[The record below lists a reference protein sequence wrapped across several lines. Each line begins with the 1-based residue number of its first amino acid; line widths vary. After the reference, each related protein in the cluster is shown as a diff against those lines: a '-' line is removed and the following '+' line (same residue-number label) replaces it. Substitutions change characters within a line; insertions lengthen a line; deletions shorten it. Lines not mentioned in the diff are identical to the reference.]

1 MPSPKSHEPRIL
13 ITAGPTLEHLDP
25 VRGIL
30 NRSSGKMGLALATA
44 CGERGLPV
52 QVLLGPVES
61 AVHNEFTKHADVVS
75 YETSQELQHLL
86 NDFWPQHDVLF
97 MAAAVSDL
105 RPAETSPSKLPRAPI
120 SIQFEPVPDL
130 LADLADRWPSHGIRI
145 GFALEHQDQL
155 LDRARR
161 KLDTKNCHAIAANP
175 LDTVGSEIVSGTW
188 ITPEG
193 HVTLTEQTKS
203 EYAIELL
210 DRSLQLWSRTSG

>member
-30 NRSSGKMGLALATA
+30 NRSSGKMGLALARA
-44 CGERGLPV
+44 CCERDLPV

-61 AVHNEFTKHADVVS
+61 AVHDDFSKHAKVAS
-75 YETSQELQHLL
+75 YESSEDLQLLLSQ
-86 NDFWPQHDVLF
+86 FWPQHDLLF

-105 RPAETSPSKLPRAPI
+105 RPIETSQSKLPRSRM
-120 SIQFEPVPDL
+120 SIQLEPVPDL
-130 LADLADRWPSHGIRI
+130 LAELANRWPFHGIRI
-145 GFALEHQDQL
+145 GFALEHADQL
-155 LDRARR
+155 LDRARG
-161 KLDTKNCHAIAANP
+161 KLKSKKCHAIAANP

-193 HVTLTEQTKS
+193 HVSLSERTKS
-203 EYAIELL
+203 EYASELL
-210 DRSLQLWSRTSG
+210 ERSLQMWSDASG

>member
-1 MPSPKSHEPRIL
+1 
-13 ITAGPTLEHLDP
+13 
-25 VRGIL
+25 
-30 NRSSGKMGLALATA
+30 
-44 CGERGLPV
+44 
-52 QVLLGPVES
+52 
-61 AVHNEFTKHADVVS
+61 
-75 YETSQELQHLL
+75 
-86 NDFWPQHDVLF
+86 

-193 HVTLTEQTKS
+193 HVTLAEQTKS